1 MIPGSF
7 VQDLIARV
15 DVVELVGRTVQL
27 KKAGINFK
35 GLCPFHGE
43 KSPSFIVSPT
53 RQTYHCFG
61 CGVHGDAI
69 RFLCEHHGMGFVDA
83 VKDLAQQVG
92 MQVPEDDASAEDRA
106 EAARKREQSATL
118 SDILAKAADHYK
130 TQLKASQRAIS
141 YLKGRGLSGEIAARF
156 ALGYSPEGWRTLA
169 SCFARYD
176 DPLLV
181 ESGMVIVSG
190 DDPATQKRYDRFR
203 DRVMFPIRNVKG
215 EVIGFGGRVLD
226 KGEPKYLNS
235 PETPVFVKGRELYG
249 LFESRQGL
257 RDKGY
262 ALVTE
267 GYMDVVALAQLGF
280 PNAVATLGTA
290 CTAEHVHKLL
300 RFTENVIFS
309 FDGDAAGRRAAG
321 RALEAALP
329 HATDTR
335 SFRFLFLPPE
345 HDPDSYVREHGTKA
359 FEQYVQK
366 ALPLSQQLIEVAQH
380 ECDMATAEGRARML
394 AQARPLWS
402 ALPEGALQMQLLSE
416 LAGKANL
423 PLADLTTLWNVGGAQ
438 GRGNGSRGGSRQRAR
453 DDDGDPAGPYGD
465 ADADSYAASVG
476 ADEHAHGHGGGGGG
490 RGRPRSFDGAAPRQ
504 FKGRFA
510 ARDREAAEREALL
523 RLPRKAPKTPT
534 TQTVQMLFGHPEFWE
549 QLSMDEH
556 ALLHALPAPYG
567 TLIAWLERDQSEHGP
582 RPWAVLSHALR
593 DDPSLDDDAR
603 HAADGDADP
612 DATFADFRRAVDLIL
627 DKQLKAES
635 DRLSRDATT
644 PEGVARY
651 MKVFEHWKEV
661 KSRLSKVRSE
671 DDSEV

>member
-1 MIPGSF
+1 MIPGQF
-7 VQDLIARV
+7 VQDLLARV
-15 DVVELVGRTVQL
+15 DVVELVGRTVVL
-27 KKAGINFK
+27 KKAGINYK

-92 MQVPEDDASAEDRA
+92 MPVPEDDASPEERA
-106 EAARKREQSATL
+106 EAARKKAQTTTL
-118 SDILAKAADHYK
+118 TDILAKAADHYK
-130 TQLKASQRAIS
+130 QQLKASPRAID

-156 ALGYSPEGWRTLA
+156 ALGWSPEGWRTLA
-169 SCFARYD
+169 SCFPRYD

-203 DRVMFPIRNVKG
+203 ERIMFPIRNVKG
-215 EVIGFGGRVLD
+215 EVIAFGGRVLD

-235 PETPVFVKGRELYG
+235 PETPVFSKGRELYG
-249 LFESRQGL
+249 LFEARQGL

-262 ALVTE
+262 VLVTE

-300 RFTENVIFS
+300 RFTEKVIFS

-335 SFRFLFLPPE
+335 SFRFLFLPKE

-359 FEQYVQK
+359 FEQYVQD

-380 ECDMATAEGRARML
+380 DCDMNTAEGRARML
-394 AQARPLWS
+394 AQAKPLWS
-402 ALPEGALQMQLLSE
+402 ALPEGALQKQLLSE
-416 LAGKANL
+416 LASKGNL
-423 PLADLTTLWNVGGAQ
+423 PLADLQSLW
-438 GRGNGSRGGSRQRAR
+438 RTGSRPRRAAADGEGPPDLDEANAAQSDDGAFHAGGGERPPGKGRDFAGAKAGGFRSNRPMNPKWAARAR
-453 DDDGDPAGPYGD
+453 EEAEVE
-465 ADADSYAASVG
+465 AQ
-476 ADEHAHGHGGGGGG
+476 
-490 RGRPRSFDGAAPRQ
+490 RRQPRSAPQ
-504 FKGRFA
+504 
-510 ARDREAAEREALL
+510 
-523 RLPRKAPKTPT
+523 TPESRA
-534 TQTVQMLFGHPEFWE
+534 VQMLFGHPEYWD
-549 QLSMDEH
+549 QLSTDEH
-556 ALLHALPAPYG
+556 EMLHALPAPHG
-567 TLIAWLERDQSEHGP
+567 PLVAWLERDHSEHGP

-593 DDPSLDDDAR
+593 DDAALGAE
-603 HAADGDADP
+603 ALAIADGDADP
-612 DATFADFRRAVDLIL
+612 DATFADFRRAVDTLLDRDLRAQTQALIAQAAADPGAL
-627 DKQLKAES
+627 ARYREVYKHWEEVKA
-635 DRLSRDATT
+635 RLSAQRA
-644 PEGVARY
+644 E
-651 MKVFEHWKEV
+651 E
-661 KSRLSKVRSE
+661 
-671 DDSEV
+671 

>member
-1 MIPGSF
+1 MIPGQF
-7 VQDLIARV
+7 VQDLLARV
-15 DVVELVGRTVQL
+15 DIVELVGRTVTL
-27 KKAGINFK
+27 KKAGINYK

-83 VKDLAQQVG
+83 VTDLAQQVG
-92 MQVPEDDASAEDRA
+92 MPVPEDDATPEERA
-106 EAARKREQSATL
+106 EAARKKAQSVTL

-130 TQLKASQRAIS
+130 QHLKASPRAIE

-169 SCFARYD
+169 SAFARYD

-203 DRVMFPIRNVKG
+203 DRIMFPIRNVKG
-215 EVIGFGGRVLD
+215 EVIAFGGRVLD

-235 PETPVFVKGRELYG
+235 PETPVFSKGRELYG
-249 LFESRQGL
+249 LFEARQGL

-262 ALVTE
+262 VLVTE

-300 RFTENVIFS
+300 RFTEKVIFS

-335 SFRFLFLPPE
+335 SFRFLFLPKE
-345 HDPDSYVREHGTKA
+345 HDPDSYVREHGAKA
-359 FEQYVQK
+359 FEQYVQE

-380 ECDMATAEGRARML
+380 DCDMGTAEGRARML
-394 AQARPLWS
+394 AQAKPLWS
-402 ALPEGALQMQLLSE
+402 ALPEGALQKQLLSE
-416 LAGKANL
+416 LAVKGNL
-423 PLADLTTLWNVGGAQ
+423 PLADLQSLWRTSSRPRRGERASGEAGAPWHDGPPGLDEANAAGSDVSSASGEARGKGRDSQGGKPTFRSNRPMNPKWAA
-438 GRGNGSRGGSRQRAR
+438 RAR
-453 DDDGDPAGPYGD
+453 EEAEVE
-465 ADADSYAASVG
+465 AQ
-476 ADEHAHGHGGGGGG
+476 
-490 RGRPRSFDGAAPRQ
+490 RRQPRS
-504 FKGRFA
+504 
-510 ARDREAAEREALL
+510 
-523 RLPRKAPKTPT
+523 APKTPESRA
-534 TQTVQMLFGHPEFWE
+534 VQMLFGHPEYWE
-549 QLSMDEH
+549 RLTADEH
-556 ALLHALPAPYG
+556 DLLHALPAPYG
-567 TLIAWLERDQSEHGP
+567 PLVAWLERDHSEHGP

-593 DDPSLDDDAR
+593 GDPELGAE
-603 HAADGDADP
+603 ALAIADGDADP
-612 DATFADFRRAVDLIL
+612 DATFADFRRAVDVML
-627 DKQLKAES
+627 DRELGAQKQAL
-635 DRLSRDATT
+635 
-644 PEGVARY
+644 VAQIPHDPAAIVRY
-651 MKVFEHWKEV
+651 REVDQHWKEV
-661 KSRLSKVRSE
+661 KARLSAQRAE
-671 DDSEV
+671 E

>member
-1 MIPGSF
+1 MIPGQF
-7 VQDLIARV
+7 VQDLLARV
-15 DVVELVGRTVQL
+15 DVVELVGRTVTL
-27 KKAGINFK
+27 KKAGINYK

-92 MQVPEDDASAEDRA
+92 MPVPEDDASPEERA
-106 EAARKREQSATL
+106 EAARRKAQTTTL
-118 SDILAKAADHYK
+118 TDILAKAADHYK
-130 TQLKASQRAIS
+130 QLLKASPRAID

-156 ALGYSPEGWRTLA
+156 ALGWSPEGWRTLA
-169 SCFARYD
+169 SCFPRYD

-203 DRVMFPIRNVKG
+203 ERIMFPIRNVKG
-215 EVIGFGGRVLD
+215 EVIAFGGRVLD

-235 PETPVFVKGRELYG
+235 PETPVFSKGRELYG
-249 LFESRQGL
+249 LFEARQGL

-262 ALVTE
+262 VLVTE

-300 RFTENVIFS
+300 RFTEKVIFS

-335 SFRFLFLPPE
+335 SFRFLFLPKE

-359 FEQYVQK
+359 FEQYVLD

-380 ECDMATAEGRARML
+380 DCDMTTAEGRARML
-394 AQARPLWS
+394 AQAKPLWS
-402 ALPEGALQMQLLSE
+402 ALPEGALQKQLLSE
-416 LAGKANL
+416 LASKGNL
-423 PLADLTTLWNVGGAQ
+423 PLADLQSLWRTGSRPRRADGNGPPDLDEANAAHADDGALHGAADGGARGK
-438 GRGNGSRGGSRQRAR
+438 GRDFGGGKPGGFRSNRPMNPKWAARAR
-453 DDDGDPAGPYGD
+453 EEAEVE
-465 ADADSYAASVG
+465 AQ
-476 ADEHAHGHGGGGGG
+476 
-490 RGRPRSFDGAAPRQ
+490 RRQPRSAPQ
-504 FKGRFA
+504 
-510 ARDREAAEREALL
+510 
-523 RLPRKAPKTPT
+523 TPESRA
-534 TQTVQMLFGHPEFWE
+534 VQMLFGHPEYWD
-549 QLSMDEH
+549 QLSTDEH
-556 ALLHALPAPYG
+556 ELLHTLPAPYG
-567 TLIAWLERDQSEHGP
+567 PLVAWLERDHSEHGP
-582 RPWAVLSHALR
+582 RSWAILSHALR
-593 DDPSLDDDAR
+593 DDPDLGEEAL
-603 HAADGDADP
+603 AIADGDADP
-612 DATFADFRRAVDLIL
+612 DATYADFRRAVDTIL
-627 DKQLKAES
+627 DRELKARTQALIAQAATDPAALVRYREVYKHWEEVKA
-635 DRLSRDATT
+635 RLSAQRA
-644 PEGVARY
+644 E
-651 MKVFEHWKEV
+651 E
-661 KSRLSKVRSE
+661 
-671 DDSEV
+671 